1 VANDPDPTT
10 PTDPADAMD
19 PMDPG
24 ADEAA
29 GSAADQAGAGRP
41 DSAGGSSGDPAPD
54 QPADQGP
61 PPGVRDQGAAT
72 FAAARR
78 LVIAHIELAKAEAGE
93 IMAEVGRVAVL
104 GGIAFA
110 FLLFAGLLFPIGL
123 ILFLGDWLLGSIG
136 WGVLLGTL
144 LLVDGAV
151 LAGLIAVGVPGDR
164 VGRSAALGLL
174 IGVAVGIVLGLELS
188 NRAWTLLGDSFLTG
202 TEAGIRPLAMAV
214 LTLGILGGIV
224 GLVVGQRSGSA
235 AGGLTGGAVAG
246 TLLGVLTAIAPGPQ
260 IGAALGVLAALIA
273 WPALAG
279 LEVSRTGIDTDALKA
294 RFYPSQTIETTK
306 ETIEWVRQRTPL
318 GRKS

>member
-1 VANDPDPTT
+1 VR
-10 PTDPADAMD
+10 
-19 PMDPG
+19 
-24 ADEAA
+24 EQLAA
-29 GSAADQAGAGRP
+29 
-41 DSAGGSSGDPAPD
+41 
-54 QPADQGP
+54 
-61 PPGVRDQGAAT
+61 V
-72 FAAARR
+72 FEAARR
-78 LVIAHIELAKAEAGE
+78 LVNAHVELAKAEAGE
-93 IMAEVGRVAVL
+93 IMAEVGRVAML

-110 FLLFAGLLFPIGL
+110 LLLLAGLLLPIGL

-151 LAGLIAVGVPGDR
+151 LAGLVAVGVPGGR
-164 VGRSAALGLL
+164 VGRSAVLALL
-174 IGVAVGIVLGLELS
+174 IGVVVGFALGLELS

-202 TEAGIRPLAMAV
+202 TEAGIRPLATAV

-224 GLVVGQRSGSA
+224 GFVTGRRSGSA
-235 AGGLTGGAVAG
+235 GGGLTGGAVAG
-246 TLLGVLTAIAPGPQ
+246 TLLGALTAITPGLQ
-260 IGAALGVLAALIA
+260 VGAALGVLAALIA

-279 LEVSRTGIDTDALKA
+279 LDVFRSGIDTDALKA